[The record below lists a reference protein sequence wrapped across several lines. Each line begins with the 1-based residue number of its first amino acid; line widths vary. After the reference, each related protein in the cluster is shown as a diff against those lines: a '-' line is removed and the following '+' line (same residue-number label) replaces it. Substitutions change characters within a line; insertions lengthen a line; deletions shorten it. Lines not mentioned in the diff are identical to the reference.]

1 MSEKSAKENALE
13 KSSVVRK
20 KAHEKKIFPSS
31 IEKQKKKHKW
41 KKLLERSAK
50 LMDTWSDRIH

>member
-20 KAHEKKIFPSS
+20 KAHEKKIFPSA
-31 IEKQKKKHKW
+31 IEKKKKSISGKNY
-41 KKLLERSAK
+41 
-50 LMDTWSDRIH
+50 

>member
-31 IEKQKKKHKW
+31 IEKKKKAYMEKTIR
-41 KKLLERSAK
+41 KKR
-50 LMDTWSDRIH
+50 